1 MPYNHFSLNYPVK
14 TMEITR
20 LRAALLAEGIA
31 SDAAVRVIN
40 RMSEKKKADP
50 WLHLKQPL
58 HAAIRTTSLSRAR
71 WRPTRIPTYEAYLQ
85 LMRRVQAE
93 ISNASRDHATP
104 ADYAKVAA
112 AINAQRVSEGKRPL
126 GDCLSHWSTWVPPHI
141 REATILA
148 FEKLYADETAA
159 KLAPGRRIT
168 PFSTLTQRH
177 EALNK
182 WDRLLT
188 QLQPHLD
195 AGYEVHPAYLELNTR
210 GMYPEQAEKVAHALQ
225 RVHRERYRAA
235 YAARKIIETR
245 RKQLTTDMVVP
256 LHWVHVLDEDART
269 HLREAE
275 RAAGGDGYTRD
286 TGGMSAKAPTATV
299 ATLAPGDD
307 FEIPEIRATRGRGF
321 DTPGYI
327 APRPDD
333 KRTAAAAQ
341 AQSAIVK
348 RQQALNAQR
357 QAGDDEWE
365 RRLREGDL

>member
-1 MPYNHFSLNYPVK
+1 
-14 TMEITR
+14 MEITR
-20 LRAALLAEGIA
+20 LRAALLAEGVA
-31 SDAAVRVIN
+31 SDAAVRIIN
-40 RMSEKKKADP
+40 RMSEKTKADP

-58 HAAIRTTSLSRAR
+58 NAAIRTTSLSRTR
-71 WRPTRIPTYEAYLQ
+71 WRATRVPTYDAYLQ

-93 ISNASRDHATP
+93 ISHASRNHATP
-104 ADYAKVAA
+104 AEAAKAA
-112 AINAQRVSEGKRPL
+112 AAVNAQRVAEGKRPL
-126 GDCLSHWSTWVPPHI
+126 GECLSHWSTWVPPHI

-159 KLAPGRRIT
+159 GLAPGRRIT

-210 GMYPEQAEKVAHALQ
+210 GMYPEQAQTLARALQ
-225 RVHRERYRAA
+225 RVHRERYRSA
-235 YAARKIIETR
+235 YAARKIIEAR
-245 RKQLTTDMVVP
+245 RKQLATDLIIP
-256 LHWVHVLDEDART
+256 LHWTHVLDEHTRAV
-269 HLREAE
+269 LREAE

-286 TGGMSAKAPTATV
+286 TGGMSSKAPTATV
-299 ATLAPGDD
+299 ATLAPGDT
-307 FEIPEIRATRGRGF
+307 FEIPEIRATRNRDI

-333 KRTAAAAQ
+333 KRTRAAEAAQ
-341 AQSAIVK
+341 AAMVK
-348 RQQALNAQR
+348 RQAALDAQVK
-357 QAGDDEWE
+357 AGSEEWE
-365 RRLREGDL
+365 RRLEENDL